1 MSHFFNKINVAVIEL
16 SAPLKVG
23 DTIAVRGM
31 TTSFDQSVDSMQ
43 IEHDNVDE
51 AKKGDSVGLRVA
63 NRVREGDI
71 VYMIKQ

>member
-1 MSHFFNKINVAVIEL
+1 VSHFFNKINVAVIEL